1 MELKNYC
8 VVVMGDTKNALLEI
22 EKVSDSKPNLL
33 DAKGIIIA
41 TFSAFITIKELKDW
55 FTLNNRS
62 FLVFD
67 LSDESS
73 AFKITKE
80 DIHEGL
86 FGFLKDN
93 NQNFLTKRTSELED
107 MIEDAKIISETKHFN
122 RDKFIDKFREDFKE
136 ENYLNESV
144 IDKMYNNEKQL
155 WIGKILDKGI
165 ENLTEKDKKMLTFLV
180 K

>member
-1 MELKNYC
+1 
-8 VVVMGDTKNALLEI
+8 VMGDTENAIQEI
-22 EKVSDSKPNLL
+22 EKISDSKPNLL
-33 DAKGIIIA
+33 DARGIIIA

-73 AFKITKE
+73 AFKITK
-80 DIHEGL
+80 DNIHEGL

-93 NQNFLTKRTSELED
+93 DKNFLTKRNSELED
-107 MIEDAKIISETKHFN
+107 MIEDAKIISENKDFN
-122 RDKFIDKFREDFKE
+122 RDKFIDKVKE
-136 ENYLNESV
+136 ESNNKEYLDESV
-144 IDKMYNNEKQL
+144 IDKMYSDEKEL
-155 WIGKILDKGI
+155 WIGKILDKGV
-165 ENLTEKDKKMLTFLV
+165 ENLTKKDKKMLTLLA